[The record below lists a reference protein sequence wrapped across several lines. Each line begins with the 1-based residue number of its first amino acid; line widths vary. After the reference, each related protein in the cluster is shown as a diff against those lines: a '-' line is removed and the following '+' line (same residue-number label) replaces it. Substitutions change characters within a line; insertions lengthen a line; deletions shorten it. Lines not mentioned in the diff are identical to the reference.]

1 VASPNESLATQ
12 EKTPESKA
20 PMFTKSA
27 APTSS
32 DSPIVT
38 DCLKII
44 AHETELDR
52 SALTDSA
59 SFVELGVDSLMSLV
73 LSEKFKAELNL
84 DVKSSVFIE
93 CPKIG
98 ELKSWLDQ

>member
-1 VASPNESLATQ
+1 MPVS
-12 EKTPESKA
+12 
-20 PMFTKSA
+20 TKPA
-27 APTSS
+27 APTPS

-44 AHETELDR
+44 ARETGLDPNE
-52 SALTDSA
+52 LTDSA

-73 LSEKFKAELNL
+73 LSEKFKMELNL

-93 CPKIG
+93 CPNIG
-98 ELKSWLDQ
+98 ELKGWLDQ